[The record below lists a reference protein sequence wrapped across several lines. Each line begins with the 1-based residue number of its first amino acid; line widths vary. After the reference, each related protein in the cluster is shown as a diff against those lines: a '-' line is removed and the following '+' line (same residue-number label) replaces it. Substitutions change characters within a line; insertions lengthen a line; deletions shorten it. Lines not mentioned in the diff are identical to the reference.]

1 MYIKDLIEVCKNSES
16 DYFGGME
23 LQEIFIFFFMISAF
37 SK

>member
-23 LQEIFIFFFMISAF
+23 LQIFIFFFMISVF